1 MNDKSKVKFEIIAF
15 VVLLT
20 ALALVGCTSGATI
33 YVPTDYPTIQQAID
47 AALPGDRVFVWNGTY
62 YESVMISNDSITLQG
77 EDANT
82 TTIHGKWLAEKV
94 VYVSGNYVNISGFTV
109 TSSSQFGS
117 GIYLDGS
124 SNCILY
130 GNIANSNR
138 HGINLDSSD
147 NNTLTNNIASDND
160 YGIWLCSSCN
170 NTLTGNTASNNDY
183 GIWLWIS
190 SNNNTLTS
198 NIASNNSR
206 GIFLYSSS
214 SNTLTGNIASDNSG
228 YGIKLDYSSD
238 NNRIIRN
245 IADSN
250 DDGICLVSTSTK
262 NNITENNISNNDDY
276 GIYLDYSGGN
286 EIYHN
291 NFINNNKQAYDYHGF
306 NEWDKGPII
315 GGNYWI
321 DHVCH
326 GNPSNGT
333 EPYLGIDTDAG
344 AVDNYPFEDPNGWVK
359 AEQIFDT
366 GPGTYPSIFG
376 LHNGTITLSTDITV
390 SKMFTYPCT
399 GTGGHS
405 EYVRIWG
412 NGTDVNRTWN
422 GYYSGDWHNITFAET
437 FTLKKGII
445 YNYAIKTGSYPQIIH
460 KQNHTTLDGSLIT
473 CSEFIDANGKK
484 YDNWIPAIRLV

>member
-1 MNDKSKVKFEIIAF
+1 MNGKSKVKFEIIAF

-33 YVPTDYPTIQQAID
+33 YVPSDYPTIQQAID

-62 YESVMISNDSITLQG
+62 YENVSISKDRITLQG

-82 TTIHGKWLAEKV
+82 TTIHGRWIAEEV
-94 VYVSGNYVNISGFTV
+94 VYVDGNYVNVSGFTETGSNSYGYGIYV
-109 TSSSQFGS
+109 RRSSNCLVSDNIVDS
-117 GIYLDGS
+117 NYRGIYLYYYSDNNAIINNDINSNDYGIRLYSS
-124 SNCILY
+124 SNNIIANNVANSNNY
-130 GNIANSNR
+130 GIYLEYSSNNNTIAYNIANSNW
-138 HGINLDSSD
+138 HGIHLYSSSNNNL
-147 NNTLTNNIASDND
+147 I
-160 YGIWLCSSCN
+160 
-170 NTLTGNTASNNDY
+170 TGNTADVNKY
-183 GIWLWIS
+183 GIYL
-190 SNNNTLTS
+190 
-198 NIASNNSR
+198 
-206 GIFLYSSS
+206 
-214 SNTLTGNIASDNSG
+214 
-228 YGIKLDYSSD
+228 K
-238 NNRIIRN
+238 
-245 IADSN
+245 
-250 DDGICLVSTSTK
+250 STST
-262 NNITENNISNNDDY
+262 NNITENNISNNTDY
-276 GIYLDYSGGN
+276 GIYLDYTADN

-291 NFINNNKQAYDYHGF
+291 NFINNDKQAYDYHGF
-306 NEWDKGPII
+306 NKWDKGPKIS
-315 GGNYWI
+315 GNYWS

-333 EPYLGIDTDAG
+333 EPYMGIDTDAG
-344 AVDNYPFEDPNGWVK
+344 AVDNYPFEDPDGWVK
-359 AEQIFDT
+359 AEENFDT

-376 LHNGTITLSTDITV
+376 IHNGTITRSTDITV
-390 SKMFTYPCT
+390 SKMFTYSCT

-437 FTLKKGII
+437 FTLKEGIT
-445 YNYAIKTGSYPQIIH
+445 YNYIIKTGSYPQIIH